1 MRDVRDARP
10 GPQHAHGPTREPF
23 EPPRGEADPTEV
35 PPESRRPPAFHYREP
50 LPFQAPEDDDF
61 DDGDVSDVEAPELGI
76 GARVIPPHIRFE
88 AEAGTSPGAT
98 PPPSSPPPRDVEAQ
112 IRSLEA
118 RLDSLIRRSVAADEA
133 ESSASDEAPESRA
146 PRVRSA
152 SEPPETDSATE
163 YVERQWSREALRDR
177 LEDVDDF
184 GLDPVFESKV
194 RAGLDL
200 LYRRYFRV
208 EVEGIE
214 HIPSSGRAV
223 AVANH
228 SGALPLDGMML
239 RAAMRLDHPSARDL
253 RWLAE
258 DFVFHLPFAGVFLNR
273 IGAVRACPENAER
286 LLEKDSLIAVFPEG
300 VQGIKKLFS
309 ERYRL
314 QRFGRGGYIRL
325 CLRMRAPLIPCA
337 IIGAE
342 ETNPLIYRFEWLAEL
357 LRLPYLPVT
366 PTFPLLGPLGLL
378 PAPTRWKIRFGEPI
392 AFDSYGPEAA
402 NDDVLV
408 GRLSERVRSSIQGLL
423 DSGLRTRKSVW
434 FG

>member
-1 MRDVRDARP
+1 MRK
-10 GPQHAHGPTREPF
+10 
-23 EPPRGEADPTEV
+23 
-35 PPESRRPPAFHYREP
+35 PPAVRYGDP
-50 LPFQAPEDDDF
+50 LPYRAPQADDDDDDF
-61 DDGDVSDVEAPELGI
+61 EDGEFSDVEAPELGI
-76 GARVIPPHIRFE
+76 GARMVAPHVRYE
-88 AEAGTSPGAT
+88 AEYGPPSPAPST

-112 IRSLEA
+112 IRALEA
-118 RLDSLIRRSVAADEA
+118 RLDGLIRRSALAEEA
-133 ESSASDEAPESRA
+133 ESNEASENDGDADGARARPSSRPPESDS
-146 PRVRSA
+146 VG
-152 SEPPETDSATE
+152 TD
-163 YVERQWSREALRDR
+163 YVAQQWSREALRSR

-184 GLDPVFESKV
+184 GLDPSFEGKV

-208 EVEGIE
+208 EVDGIDN
-214 HIPSSGRAV
+214 IPSAGRAV
-223 AVANH
+223 VVANH

-239 RAAMRLDHPSARDL
+239 RAAMRLDHRSARDL

-258 DFVFHLPFAGVFLNR
+258 DFVFYLPFAGVFLNR

-300 VQGIKKLFS
+300 VQGIKKLFN

-392 AFDSYGPEAA
+392 SFDSYGPEAA

-423 DSGLRTRKSVW
+423 DSGLRARKSVW